1 MQNIY
6 NSVVRISANN
16 RDIDY
21 FNPSNIIINEP
32 SIGTGFF
39 ITPKYIITC
48 AHVIDTAEKIYFNI
62 PTLTNTKYEATIKG
76 ICPTLDLAIL
86 ETSNYK
92 SDYVLNI
99 PSVENINIQDK
110 IFVVGFPLGRDKIKV
125 TQGIISG
132 LQDGYIQIDSAINS
146 GNSGGPLLRTIDSKT
161 YVVGIISSKVVNA
174 DGVGYAIPI
183 ELLKIFM
190 GPKPSNRVYNSCNF
204 LAKFSN
210 TSESRIKMINQNLN
224 NLSDTVKSG
233 YTICSMSKISPLAEI
248 GLSNGDLIINFDNK
262 EISNFGEIK
271 IIQNVSANLTN
282 AELTNAELT
291 NTNLTNAELTNT
303 NLTNAE
309 QSQYK
314 VDLVDYVE
322 KLIPNTEYNITT
334 YSLKTNKVSKQK
346 IKFSIKNLMGIK
358 KIVPFM
364 DEFESITIGGLVLS
378 PLTVNL
384 IERKSRISLRLRKYM
399 LYTERFVP
407 KILVVNLLPTSP
419 FRISENIN
427 PGDIITKING
437 SNIRT
442 IADVKK
448 IFKKL
453 NTNISFITFETDSG
467 TIDTIDIDMIKSDI
481 EKLKA

>member
-1 MQNIY
+1 
-6 NSVVRISANN
+6 
-16 RDIDY
+16 
-21 FNPSNIIINEP
+21 
-32 SIGTGFF
+32 
-39 ITPKYIITC
+39 
-48 AHVIDTAEKIYFNI
+48 
-62 PTLTNTKYEATIKG
+62 
-76 ICPTLDLAIL
+76 
-86 ETSNYK
+86 
-92 SDYVLNI
+92 
-99 PSVENINIQDK
+99 
-110 IFVVGFPLGRDKIKV
+110 
-125 TQGIISG
+125 
-132 LQDGYIQIDSAINS
+132 
-146 GNSGGPLLRTIDSKT
+146 
-161 YVVGIISSKVVNA
+161 
-174 DGVGYAIPI
+174 
-183 ELLKIFM
+183 
-190 GPKPSNRVYNSCNF
+190 
-204 LAKFSN
+204 
-210 TSESRIKMINQNLN
+210 
-224 NLSDTVKSG
+224 
-233 YTICSMSKISPLAEI
+233 MSKISPLAEI

-303 NLTNAE
+303 NQTNAE

-448 IFKKL
+448 IFQKL